1 MTNLEIITLSP
12 IHIGSGENY
21 NSSEYLG
28 GKIKDKNGEFQPTFR
43 RINISKYFSSL
54 NEDKQEELLE
64 NLSNRNFNLKSFDSK
79 ISNDYRVYTSY
90 NKCKQNPRDDQFI
103 EENIKS
109 LNEAYI
115 PGSSIKGAIKTAL
128 LFNSIDLEDIP
139 EIVKDVIKGNR
150 INRWN
155 YENFINGYFSSDSMR
170 NKAQGSI
177 MKFMQ
182 ISDSN
187 SLKIPSVYDVISI
200 MATENGSK
208 QYYKRN
214 GTVVRSFLETI
225 RPKLKLK
232 SSFSTNF
239 DSRTYSRLNLNDKKY
254 LLDTDYIK
262 ESIFNFSNAYI
273 EYELDFSE
281 KYGIDY
287 LNKFYRNIQSKN
299 KINHPL
305 LKIGSGSG
313 FLATT
318 IALKIKQY
326 GDVYFETYF
335 DKVQQTLR
343 TRNYSFEFPK
353 SRKITAKGA
362 MPLGWTQLS
371 FK

>member
-1 MTNLEIITLSP
+1 MNNLEIITLSP
-12 IHIGSGENY
+12 IHIGSDENY
-21 NSSEYLG
+21 NSSEYVG

-79 ISNDYRVYTSY
+79 ISNNYRAYTSY
-90 NKCKQNPRDDQFI
+90 NKCKQNPRDGQFI

-115 PGSSIKGAIKTAL
+115 PGSSIKGAIKSAL
-128 LFNSIDLEDIP
+128 LFNSINLDDIP
-139 EIVKDVIKGNR
+139 NIINNVINRGR
-150 INRWN
+150 INRRD
-155 YENFINGYFSSDSMR
+155 YESFINSYFSSDSMR

-200 MATENGSK
+200 MASENGSK

-232 SSFSTNF
+232 SSFNTNF
-239 DSRTYSRLNLNDKKY
+239 DSRTYSELNLDDKEY
-254 LLDTDYIK
+254 LLDIDYIK
-262 ESIFNFSNAYI
+262 ESIFNFSNVYI

-299 KINHPL
+299 KIDTPL

-318 IALKIKQY
+318 IALKIKKY
-326 GDVYFETYF
+326 DDVYFDTYF
-335 DKVQQTLR
+335 DRVQKILR
-343 TRNYSFEFPK
+343 TRNYAFEFPK

-362 MPLGWTQLS
+362 MPLGWTQLA